1 MDGIF
6 VIDKPQGVTSH
17 DVVARVRRIIR
28 RPSPAP
34 KDKVGHAGTLDPMA
48 TGVLPVVVG
57 SATRLVEYLSDADKE
72 YRAVVMLGATSDT
85 YDREG
90 TITPTPDFV
99 APSTEAVER
108 ALEAFRGEIEQVPPM
123 HSALKVGGKKLYEL
137 ARQGVEIERKA
148 RRVTISRLEI
158 EGYSPPTLKILIE
171 CTKGTYIRS
180 LAYDLGAA
188 LGTGAYLYGLVRT
201 RVGSFTLEDAI
212 TLEALEEA
220 FARSTWQDSLRPPES
235 ILLGWPVYN
244 VDESQEQSV
253 LHGKALQLPTRPTD
267 NNGPMALRGPNGGLL
282 AIAEWDEASGLWHPK
297 KVFGIAGR

>member
-1 MDGIF
+1 
-6 VIDKPQGVTSH
+6 
-17 DVVARVRRIIR
+17 
-28 RPSPAP
+28 
-34 KDKVGHAGTLDPMA
+34 MA

-212 TLEALEEA
+212 TLEALEAA
-220 FARSTWQDSLRPPES
+220 FARSTWQDSLRPTES